1 MRLFFIIPCCAVQA
15 VLGYDGPPPLTEV
28 DGRSPI
34 RMGGEMLGGYR
45 SYYIHRGE
53 KTGGDSLEGGSFRLA
68 PGGALPRG
76 GSGCGGFPWR
86 ARFPAEP
93 PCRIPGR

>member
-45 SYYIHRGE
+45 SYYVHRGE
-53 KTGGDSLEGGSFRLA
+53 KMGGDSLEAAIS
-68 PGGALPRG
+68 
-76 GSGCGGFPWR
+76 
-86 ARFPAEP
+86 ARP
-93 PCRIPGR
+93 PCTEKSSIIWRTNARPVFLSTDSGMIPAL

>member
-1 MRLFFIIPCCAVQA
+1 MPRFGVGEAQRIVLNGFHEGVFFIIPCCAVQA

-45 SYYIHRGE
+45 SYYVHRGE
-53 KTGGDSLEGGSFRLA
+53 KMGGGI
-68 PGGALPRG
+68 
-76 GSGCGGFPWR
+76 PWR